1 MNIFSMKK
9 TIFAECILL
18 TLLIGLLLLLINP
31 FHTNTEVM
39 LSVAVVISLVVLYLL
54 KFFLIFKE
62 KTQDERDLEHRFH
75 SSWASYSVA
84 SVILFVGVI
93 VQALQGMVD
102 IWIVAALLAMF
113 ASKLI
118 SLLYLEVYK

>member
-62 KTQDERDLEHRFH
+62 KPQDERDLEHRFH
-75 SSWASYSVA
+75 SSWTSYSVA

>member
-62 KTQDERDLEHRFH
+62 KPQDERDLEHRFH

>member
-1 MNIFSMKK
+1 MKK

-62 KTQDERDLEHRFH
+62 KPQDERDLEHRFH
-75 SSWASYSVA
+75 SSWTSYSVA